1 MTTASIKNTA
11 DLAKESDSRK
21 SGETP
26 EIKTTSSPSNTGEA
40 ATKASE
46 SASAAKAA
54 GPDVKA
60 PESAKAPK
68 TAKSEAEAPESEK
81 ASKTEKSE
89 AEAPESAKVPKTERP
104 ETEALESAKV
114 PRTEKPEAEAPEIA
128 KAPKTEK
135 PEAEAPALAK
145 APKTAK
151 PEAEAPESMKPPK
164 TEKPEV
170 KAPEIAAAA
179 KTTEPDVKSADLSKP
194 AEPESPVAQ
203 TKDMDKEETE
213 AASIQTA
220 IPEEAGSLDQ
230 TKTKPAPK
238 LPPEPAT
245 AEQVAAYSDSLNKLS
260 FKNTIK
266 LYELRGYL
274 NRAQKSIT
282 EPGSELASKVVEML
296 SKIEALL
303 DQNKVHQEQLNSN
316 TESLLEGL
324 KKFLEDGQSHEALP
338 AWDKIQGN
346 ISNTSGKTRADLQ
359 EKANAYKTK
368 INELR
373 DWKIFAATEKKKQ
386 LLTQIQHLVDSKMH
400 ASDRSKH
407 IATMHKEWKLLG
419 RSNQNEEL
427 WKEFKV
433 LSDKAYEPCKEYFKQ
448 RKQLMAE
455 NLKQRRV
462 LCDQLEK
469 DLAELDTETVDISAV
484 NKLVKGAEEN
494 WKKYAPIEQSKIKSL
509 QKRYYDL
516 LNQLRKLR
524 RTEMRDNGKAKQQC
538 IDEAIALALLEDN
551 RKAMNEAK
559 ALQQRWKKI
568 GPTSFKEDRKYWDEF
583 RAACDKLFEQRNQE
597 AEKLQTALKETE
609 ESLRVTL
616 KELEQLETLDDEEFR
631 GCRPEYQTL
640 AQKFSNDLD
649 PRLKQQRAQ
658 LTEQFNSIKR
668 KIDMRFKSLPDK
680 KFLQLKEKLAS
691 KIALLEK
698 VESELNEITDA
709 EGFSK
714 RLKTLDTTSWNELP
728 KVGNE
733 PLDSA
738 LNKRWKSLTALKTPQ
753 DFSALVTNETEAL
766 RKQCIEL
773 EIRANMDTPDSDQA
787 TRMEIQL
794 AQLKN
799 AFGKSKP
806 DRQENTK
813 YAKQIEIQSL
823 CFGPLN
829 TDKKQPLTNRLA
841 AAIQRLI

>member
-26 EIKTTSSPSNTGEA
+26 EIKTTSSPGNVGEVT
-40 ATKASE
+40 TKAPKSNAKAGAEVRTPE
-46 SASAAKAA
+46 SASKAEDEVTTPESASKAEDEVKTPESASTVKTA
-54 GPDVKA
+54 GPDIKA

-68 TAKSEAEAPESEK
+68 TAK
-81 ASKTEKSE
+81 
-89 AEAPESAKVPKTERP
+89 
-104 ETEALESAKV
+104 
-114 PRTEKPEAEAPEIA
+114 
-128 KAPKTEK
+128 
-135 PEAEAPALAK
+135 
-145 APKTAK
+145 
-151 PEAEAPESMKPPK
+151 
-164 TEKPEV
+164 PEV
-170 KAPEIAAAA
+170 KAPEIVAAAI
-179 KTTEPDVKSADLSKP
+179 TTEPDLKAAEPTKTE
-194 AEPESPVAQ
+194 EPESPVAK
-203 TKDMDKEETE
+203 TKNLYKKETE

-220 IPEEAGSLDQ
+220 LPEEAGSPDQ
-230 TKTKPAPK
+230 AKAKPAPK

-274 NRAQKSIT
+274 NRAQKSLT
-282 EPGSELASKVVEML
+282 EPESELAIKVVEML

-433 LSDKAYEPCKEYFKQ
+433 LSDKAYEPCKEYFNQ

-469 DLAELDTETVDISAV
+469 DLAELDTETVNISAV

-524 RTEMRDNGKAKQQC
+524 RKEMRDNGKAKQQC

-583 RAACDKLFEQRNQE
+583 RAACDRLFEQRNQE

-609 ESLRVTL
+609 EGLRVTL
-616 KELEQLETLDDEEFR
+616 KELEQLETLDEEQFR
-631 GCRPEYQTL
+631 SCRSEYQTL

-698 VESELNEITDA
+698 VESELNGITDA
-709 EGFSK
+709 EGFSMH
-714 RLKTLDTTSWNELP
+714 LKTLDTTSWNELP

-738 LNKRWKSLTALKTPQ
+738 LNKRWKSLTALKAPQ

-829 TDKKQPLTNRLA
+829 ADKKQPLTNRLA

>member
-26 EIKTTSSPSNTGEA
+26 EIKTTTSPGNVGEA
-40 ATKASE
+40 TTKMPE
-46 SASAAKAA
+46 SASKAEAEVKIPESASTVKAA

-68 TAKSEAEAPESEK
+68 AA
-81 ASKTEKSE
+81 
-89 AEAPESAKVPKTERP
+89 
-104 ETEALESAKV
+104 
-114 PRTEKPEAEAPEIA
+114 KPEAEAPES
-128 KAPKTEK
+128 
-135 PEAEAPALAK
+135 AK

-151 PEAEAPESMKPPK
+151 PEL
-164 TEKPEV
+164 

-179 KTTEPDVKSADLSKP
+179 KTTEPDVKAAEPTKT
-194 AEPESPVAQ
+194 AEPESPVAK
-203 TKDMDKEETE
+203 TKDLDTKENE
-213 AASIQTA
+213 AASIKTA

-230 TKTKPAPK
+230 AKAKPAPK

-274 NRAQKSIT
+274 NRAQKSLT
-282 EPGSELASKVVEML
+282 EPESELANKVVEML

-324 KKFLEDGQSHEALP
+324 KKFLEAGQSHEALP

-433 LSDKAYEPCKEYFKQ
+433 LSDKAYEPCKEYFNQ

-469 DLAELDTETVDISAV
+469 DLAELDTETVNISAV

-524 RTEMRDNGKAKQQC
+524 RKEMRDNGKAKQQC

-583 RAACDKLFEQRNQE
+583 RAACDRLFEQRNQE

-609 ESLRVTL
+609 EGLRVTL
-616 KELEQLETLDDEEFR
+616 KELEQLETLDEEQFR
-631 GCRPEYQTL
+631 SCRSEYQTL

-698 VESELNEITDA
+698 VESELNGITDA
-709 EGFSK
+709 EGFSMH
-714 RLKTLDTTSWNELP
+714 LKTLDTISWNELP

-738 LNKRWKSLTALKTPQ
+738 LNKRWKSLTALKAPQ

-829 TDKKQPLTNRLA
+829 ADKKQPLTNRLA

>member
-1 MTTASIKNTA
+1 MTTASIKTTA
-11 DLAKESDSRK
+11 DLAKESETRK

-26 EIKTTSSPSNTGEA
+26 EIKTTASPA
-40 ATKASE
+40 M
-46 SASAAKAA
+46 
-54 GPDVKA
+54 PDAPDAKA
-60 PESAKAPK
+60 PESTATAKPAKPDKKTPKSAASAKPAESKGKTPATKAKTPAAAESAESEDKTPAAKAK
-68 TAKSEAEAPESEK
+68 ATAKPD
-81 ASKTEKSE
+81 SKE
-89 AEAPESAKVPKTERP
+89 PESAT
-104 ETEALESAKV
+104 
-114 PRTEKPEAEAPEIA
+114 
-128 KAPKTEK
+128 
-135 PEAEAPALAK
+135 
-145 APKTAK
+145 TA
-151 PEAEAPESMKPPK
+151 
-164 TEKPEV
+164 
-170 KAPEIAAAA
+170 
-179 KTTEPDVKSADLSKP
+179 EPDNKASEPTVTANP
-194 AEPESPVAQ
+194 AEPSSA
-203 TKDMDKEETE
+203 
-213 AASIQTA
+213 
-220 IPEEAGSLDQ
+220 DQ
-230 TKTKPAPK
+230 SKAKQAPK
-238 LPPEPAT
+238 PPPEPAT
-245 AEQVAAYSDSLNKLS
+245 PEQVAAYSDSLSKLS

-266 LYELRGYL
+266 LYELRGHL
-274 NRAQKSIT
+274 NRAQKSLS
-282 EPGSELASKVVEML
+282 EPESELSAKVIEIL
-296 SKIEALL
+296 GKIEALL
-303 DQNKVHQEQLNSN
+303 EQNKVHQEQLNSS
-316 TESLLEGL
+316 TELLLEGL

-386 LLTQIQHLVDSKMH
+386 MLTQMQHLVDSKMH

-455 NLKQRRV
+455 NLKQRRM

-469 DLAELDTETVDISAV
+469 DLAELDTETVNISAV

-538 IDEAIALALLEDN
+538 IDEAVALEQLEDN

-559 ALQQRWKKI
+559 ALQQRWKLI

-597 AEKLQTALKETE
+597 AEKLQSALKETE
-609 ESLRVTL
+609 SGLRAIL
-616 KELEQLETLDDEEFR
+616 QELEQLESLEEEKFR
-631 GCRPEYQTL
+631 GCKSEYQTL

-649 PRLKQQRAQ
+649 PRLKQQRGP

-680 KFLQLKEKLAS
+680 KFLLLQEKLAA
-691 KIALLEK
+691 KIALLDK
-698 VESELNEITDA
+698 MESELNEITDQ
-709 EGFSK
+709 ESFSDH
-714 RLKTLDTTSWNELP
+714 LKTLDIPAWNELP

-733 PLDSA
+733 ALDGL
-738 LNKRWKSLTALKTPQ
+738 LNKRWKNLSGLKTPA
-753 DFSALVTNETEAL
+753 DYSALVTNETETL

-823 CFGPLN
+823 CFGPIN
-829 TDKKQPLTNRLA
+829 ADTKQSLTNRLT

>member
-1 MTTASIKNTA
+1 MTTASIKTTA
-11 DLAKESDSRK
+11 DLAKESETRK

-26 EIKTTSSPSNTGEA
+26 EIKTTASPA
-40 ATKASE
+40 IPDASD
-46 SASAAKAA
+46 A
-54 GPDVKA
+54 KA
-60 PESAKAPK
+60 PESTATANPAKPDKKTPK
-68 TAKSEAEAPESEK
+68 SAASAKPVVSKGKTSATKAKTPATATATATVESAKSEDKTPAAK
-81 ASKTEKSE
+81 AKATAKPDSKE
-89 AEAPESAKVPKTERP
+89 PESAT
-104 ETEALESAKV
+104 
-114 PRTEKPEAEAPEIA
+114 
-128 KAPKTEK
+128 
-135 PEAEAPALAK
+135 
-145 APKTAK
+145 
-151 PEAEAPESMKPPK
+151 
-164 TEKPEV
+164 
-170 KAPEIAAAA
+170 
-179 KTTEPDVKSADLSKP
+179 TTEPDNKASEPTVTANP
-194 AEPESPVAQ
+194 AEPSSA
-203 TKDMDKEETE
+203 
-213 AASIQTA
+213 
-220 IPEEAGSLDQ
+220 DQ
-230 TKTKPAPK
+230 PKAKQAPK
-238 LPPEPAT
+238 PPPEPAT
-245 AEQVAAYSDSLNKLS
+245 PEQVAAYSDSLSKLS

-266 LYELRGYL
+266 LYELRGHL
-274 NRAQKSIT
+274 NRAQKSLT
-282 EPGSELASKVVEML
+282 EPESELSAKVIEIL
-296 SKIEALL
+296 GKIEVLL
-303 DQNKVHQEQLNSN
+303 EQNKVHQEQLNSS
-316 TESLLEGL
+316 TELLLEGL

-386 LLTQIQHLVDSKMH
+386 MLTQMQHLVDSKMH

-469 DLAELDTETVDISAV
+469 DLAELDAETVNISAV

-538 IDEAIALALLEDN
+538 IDEAVALEQLEDN

-559 ALQQRWKKI
+559 ALQQRWKLI

-597 AEKLQTALKETE
+597 AEKLQSALKETE
-609 ESLRVTL
+609 SGLRAVL
-616 KELEQLETLDDEEFR
+616 QELEQLESLEEEKFR
-631 GCRPEYQTL
+631 GCKSEYQTL

-649 PRLKQQRAQ
+649 PRLKQQRGP

-680 KFLQLKEKLAS
+680 KFLLLQEKLAA
-691 KIALLEK
+691 KISLLDK
-698 VESELNEITDA
+698 MESELNEITDQ
-709 EGFSK
+709 ESFSDH
-714 RLKTLDTTSWNELP
+714 LKTLDIPAWNELP

-733 PLDSA
+733 ALDGL
-738 LNKRWKSLTALKTPQ
+738 LNKRWKNLSGLKTPV
-753 DFSALVTNETEAL
+753 DYSALVTNETETL

-823 CFGPLN
+823 CFGPIN
-829 TDKKQPLTNRLA
+829 ADTKQSLTNRLT

>member
-1 MTTASIKNTA
+1 ELRAKVAEI
-11 DLAKESDSRK
+11 LAKIE
-21 SGETP
+21 
-26 EIKTTSSPSNTGEA
+26 
-40 ATKASE
+40 
-46 SASAAKAA
+46 
-54 GPDVKA
+54 VL
-60 PESAKAPK
+60 
-68 TAKSEAEAPESEK
+68 
-81 ASKTEKSE
+81 
-89 AEAPESAKVPKTERP
+89 
-104 ETEALESAKV
+104 LE
-114 PRTEKPEAEAPEIA
+114 
-128 KAPKTEK
+128 
-135 PEAEAPALAK
+135 
-145 APKTAK
+145 
-151 PEAEAPESMKPPK
+151 
-164 TEKPEV
+164 
-170 KAPEIAAAA
+170 
-179 KTTEPDVKSADLSKP
+179 
-194 AEPESPVAQ
+194 
-203 TKDMDKEETE
+203 
-213 AASIQTA
+213 
-220 IPEEAGSLDQ
+220 
-230 TKTKPAPK
+230 
-238 LPPEPAT
+238 
-245 AEQVAAYSDSLNKLS
+245 
-260 FKNTIK
+260 
-266 LYELRGYL
+266 
-274 NRAQKSIT
+274 
-282 EPGSELASKVVEML
+282 
-296 SKIEALL
+296 
-303 DQNKVHQEQLNSN
+303 QNKVHQEQLNSN
-316 TESLLEGL
+316 TELLLDGL
-324 KKFLEDGQSHEALP
+324 KKHLEDGQSHEALP

-359 EKANAYKTK
+359 EKANAYKAK
-368 INELR
+368 IDELR

-386 LLTQIQHLVDSKMH
+386 MLTQMQHLVDSKMH

-455 NLKQRRV
+455 NLKQRRS

-469 DLAELDTETVDISAV
+469 DLVELDTATVNISAV
-484 NKLVKGAEEN
+484 NKLVKSAEES

-538 IDEAIALALLEDN
+538 IDEAVALELLDDN

-597 AEKLQTALKETE
+597 AENLQSVLKETE
-609 ESLRVTL
+609 DGLRVTL
-616 KELEQLETLDDEEFR
+616 KELEQLATLEEEQFR
-631 GCRPEYQTL
+631 SSKSEYQTL

-649 PRLKQQRAQ
+649 PRLKQQRSQ
-658 LTEQFNSIKR
+658 LTEQFNGIKR
-668 KIDMRFKSLPDK
+668 KIDMRFKALPDK
-680 KFLQLKEKLAS
+680 KFLLLKEKLSS
-691 KIALLEK
+691 KIALLNK
-698 VESELNEITDA
+698 VESEVSEITDP
-709 EGFSK
+709 ENLSDH
-714 RLKTLDTTSWNELP
+714 LKTLDASTWHELP

-733 PLDSA
+733 SLDS
-738 LNKRWKSLTALKTPQ
+738 LLTKRWKNLTGLKTPM
-753 DFSALVTNETEAL
+753 DFATLVINETETL

-823 CFGPLN
+823 CYGPIHPD
-829 TDKKQPLTNRLA
+829 TKQSLMSRLA
-841 AAIQRLI
+841 AAIARLV

>member
-1 MTTASIKNTA
+1 MTTASIKTTA
-11 DLAKESDSRK
+11 DLAKESDSRQ

-26 EIKTTSSPSNTGEA
+26 EIKTTSGPAVVDAPDAKAPESTAIAKPAEPKSEAPETGAITKSTEPQTKTPNTA
-40 ATKASE
+40 ASRPTKLDSEASE
-46 SASAAKAA
+46 SAA
-54 GPDVKA
+54 
-60 PESAKAPK
+60 
-68 TAKSEAEAPESEK
+68 
-81 ASKTEKSE
+81 
-89 AEAPESAKVPKTERP
+89 
-104 ETEALESAKV
+104 
-114 PRTEKPEAEAPEIA
+114 
-128 KAPKTEK
+128 
-135 PEAEAPALAK
+135 
-145 APKTAK
+145 TAK
-151 PEAEAPESMKPPK
+151 PESKVPKLETSTKPSDPDSEASASTGAKPVDSKSVASKSTTMK
-164 TEKPEV
+164 
-170 KAPEIAAAA
+170 A
-179 KTTEPDVKSADLSKP
+179 
-194 AEPESPVAQ
+194 
-203 TKDMDKEETE
+203 
-213 AASIQTA
+213 
-220 IPEEAGSLDQ
+220 EEANSLDQ
-230 TKTKPAPK
+230 SDVKQPTKT
-238 LPPEPAT
+238 PPEPVT
-245 AEQVAAYSDSLNKLS
+245 GEQVTVYSDSLSKLS

-266 LYELRGYL
+266 LYELRGHI
-274 NRAQKSIT
+274 NRAQKSLT
-282 EPGSELASKVVEML
+282 EPEPELRAKVAEIL
-296 SKIEALL
+296 AKIEVLL
-303 DQNKVHQEQLNSN
+303 EQNKVHQEQLNSN
-316 TESLLEGL
+316 TELLLDGL
-324 KKFLEDGQSHEALP
+324 KKHLEDGQSHEALP

-368 INELR
+368 IDELR

-386 LLTQIQHLVDSKMH
+386 MLTQMQHLIDSKMH

-455 NLKQRRV
+455 NLKQRRL

-469 DLAELDTETVDISAV
+469 DLVELDTETVNISAV

-538 IDEAIALALLEDN
+538 IDEAVALELLDDN

-597 AEKLQTALKETE
+597 AEKLQSVLKETE
-609 ESLRVTL
+609 DGLRITL
-616 KELEQLETLDDEEFR
+616 KELEQLAALEEEQFR
-631 GCRPEYQTL
+631 SSKSEYQTL

-649 PRLKQQRAQ
+649 PRLKQQRSQ
-658 LTEQFNSIKR
+658 LTEQFNGIKR
-668 KIDMRFKSLPDK
+668 KIDMRFKALPDK
-680 KFLQLKEKLAS
+680 KFLLLKEKLSS
-691 KIALLEK
+691 KIALLNK
-698 VESELNEITDA
+698 VESEINEITDL
-709 EGFSK
+709 ENFSDH
-714 RLKTLDTTSWNELP
+714 LKTLDVSTWHELP

-733 PLDSA
+733 SLDS
-738 LNKRWKSLTALKTPQ
+738 LLTKRWKNLSGLKAPA
-753 DFSALVTNETEAL
+753 DFTTLVINETETL

-813 YAKQIEIQSL
+813 HAKQIEIQSL
-823 CFGPLN
+823 CYGPIHP
-829 TDKKQPLTNRLA
+829 DKKQSLMNRLA
-841 AAIQRLI
+841 AAIARLV